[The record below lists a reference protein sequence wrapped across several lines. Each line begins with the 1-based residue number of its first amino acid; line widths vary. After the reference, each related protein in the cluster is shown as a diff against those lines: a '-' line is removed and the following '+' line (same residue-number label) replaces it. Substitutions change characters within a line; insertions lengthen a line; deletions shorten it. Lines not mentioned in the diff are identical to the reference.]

1 MRRCKIDLED
11 EHCDFRLVKALLWS
25 KSPMSSICYIMILRL
40 VAPDGFQAAIFIVWR
55 TAL

>member
-25 KSPMSSICYIMILRL
+25 KSPTSSICYIMILRL